1 VGSMCTC
8 GLSLVVVPFL
18 VPLLFILPLFC
29 LWMEREKYQVA
40 FIHSWEYRGTSLH
53 NAVALQWH

>member
-29 LWMEREKYQVA
+29 LWKWREKNIKWHSY
-40 FIHSWEYRGTSLH
+40 IHGNTGGHHFTML
-53 NAVALQWH
+53 